1 MVMKDLETLMQG
13 EILKE
18 QRESETMECLFLGCN
33 AKDLLGKGAAGDL
46 KSSNVALLIMFQVSS
61 LSLWSCFSA

>member
-18 QRESETMECLFLGCN
+18 QRESETMECLFLDCN
-33 AKDLLGKGAAGDL
+33 AKDLLGKGAAGGL